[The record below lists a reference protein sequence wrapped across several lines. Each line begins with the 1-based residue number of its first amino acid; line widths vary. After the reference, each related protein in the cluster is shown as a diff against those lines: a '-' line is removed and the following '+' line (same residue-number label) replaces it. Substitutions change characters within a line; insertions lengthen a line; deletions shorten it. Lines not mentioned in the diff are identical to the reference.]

1 MKRVATVVL
10 ALVMM
15 LSLAAC
21 SSKPATVQDYLAK
34 PEVKTQIDSMIDSL
48 KGSGMDIEVTG
59 EGNKLIYTYTF
70 DEQIDASD
78 AIKEALEDALSS
90 QESTFQNVA
99 KSIETEAKVSDP
111 VVVVEYLNADGS
123 ELLVKEFKAE

>member
-1 MKRVATVVL
+1 MCIR
-10 ALVMM
+10 
-15 LSLAAC
+15 
-21 SSKPATVQDYLAK
+21 DR